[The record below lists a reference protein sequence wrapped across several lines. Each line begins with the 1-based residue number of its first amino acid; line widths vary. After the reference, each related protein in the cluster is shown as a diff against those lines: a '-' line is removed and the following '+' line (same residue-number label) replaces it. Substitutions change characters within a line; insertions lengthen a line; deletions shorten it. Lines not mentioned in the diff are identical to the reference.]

1 MKRQRMN
8 ITLKNFAQ
16 YVPAKIWQRG
26 VDYYMSGAVTD
37 LDETSPGEWTAT
49 VEGTEIYMVE
59 ISLNGEN
66 VNSWDC
72 DCPYDGG
79 DICKHVVAAILAICD
94 ERKKV
99 TKSVFSEMKIKAD
112 DAETVKETLQNDD
125 FADLM
130 KIAKEE
136 DIRYFVIDY
145 ASKHKEVKTALSD
158 YLKKKYIQ
166 PSAIEKDYK
175 KEVEDIFRPAYKRK
189 SRYSRYDDDFELLDW
204 EKVGVKM
211 GALLEKAELLL
222 KAGNVNAT
230 LCIAL
235 QFFRSLDD
243 NYDES
248 LMYNEF
254 EDIYEC
260 CEKAAELILGGAD
273 HSSLSK
279 DRKMDILQEIRRL
292 AQCAAYRAYDMYD
305 MEELL
310 MQLNLIV
317 QSPQDAL
324 KLIDDK
330 LREQNSS
337 YDLYRFVSQ
346 KVEVLREMNR
356 DAEADETIR
365 HYLYL
370 PEIRQEEVGKL
381 QLEQRYAEALQML
394 DEGITI
400 AKENN
405 HVGTE
410 NQWLRMKLDIFELQ
424 GNTVSAISVC
434 RQLFI
439 RERGSMENYHKLKG
453 WVSSYDWKDF
463 LEEMLTHVNHALGY
477 GSNIVGDI
485 YVEEK
490 DYDKLFHLISSADS
504 SYRLRAIMDY
514 AHRLPESYASSLLS
528 LFATELKVFAEV
540 NMGRNYYAEVA
551 RMLHGMKKL
560 KGGKEVVKALADEFR
575 MKYKRRPAM
584 IDELKG
590 V

>member
-243 NYDES
+243 NY
-248 LMYNEF
+248 
-254 EDIYEC
+254 
-260 CEKAAELILGGAD
+260 
-273 HSSLSK
+273 
-279 DRKMDILQEIRRL
+279 
-292 AQCAAYRAYDMYD
+292 
-305 MEELL
+305 
-310 MQLNLIV
+310 
-317 QSPQDAL
+317 
-324 KLIDDK
+324 
-330 LREQNSS
+330 
-337 YDLYRFVSQ
+337 
-346 KVEVLREMNR
+346 
-356 DAEADETIR
+356 
-365 HYLYL
+365 
-370 PEIRQEEVGKL
+370 
-381 QLEQRYAEALQML
+381 
-394 DEGITI
+394 
-400 AKENN
+400 
-405 HVGTE
+405 
-410 NQWLRMKLDIFELQ
+410 
-424 GNTVSAISVC
+424 
-434 RQLFI
+434 
-439 RERGSMENYHKLKG
+439 HKLKG
-453 WVSSYDWKDF
+453 WVPSYDWKDF

-504 SYRLRAIMDY
+504 SYCLRAIMDY

-551 RMLHGMKKL
+551 RMLHSMKKL